1 MIPVLPEILIL
12 VGVGLLE
19 ESVKGS
25 PGLILGGTRILPR
38 CNLQV
43 RNEMAEQ
50 SDSLFPTTLKT
61 LRGRW

>member
-1 MIPVLPEILIL
+1 VIRVLPEILIL

-61 LRGRW
+61 LRARW

>member
-1 MIPVLPEILIL
+1 M
-12 VGVGLLE
+12 LE

>member
-1 MIPVLPEILIL
+1 M
-12 VGVGLLE
+12 LE
-19 ESVKGS
+19 ETVKGS
-25 PGLILGGTRILPR
+25 PGLILGGTHVLPR